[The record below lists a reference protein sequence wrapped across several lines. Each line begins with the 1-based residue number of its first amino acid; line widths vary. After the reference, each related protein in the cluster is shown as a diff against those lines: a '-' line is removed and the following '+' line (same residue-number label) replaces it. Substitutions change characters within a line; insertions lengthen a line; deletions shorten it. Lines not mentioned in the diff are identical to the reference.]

1 MIWFEIEITFTILI
15 IQTQSIP
22 EFMKKITMTT
32 SILWNSYWGGLS
44 CSMWNHIFLWGSM
57 FIGSQN
63 FHGSWGRNFIGSVIR
78 IILININK
86 WFCTGWCGCKFV
98 GKVYPRKP
106 WTLVDPPT
114 NNDDSL
120 VFSQNTCT
128 CMHNT
133 STYNKF

>member
-1 MIWFEIEITFTILI
+1 MIRDWDYIYNFDNSNQEHPWIHEKKLQWLLVYYEVHIGVVCPVYSGI
-15 IQTQSIP
+15 IFP
-22 EFMKKITMTT
+22 
-32 SILWNSYWGGLS
+32 
-44 CSMWNHIFLWGSM
+44 LWGSM

-63 FHGSWGRNFIGSVIR
+63 FRGSWGRNFIDSVIR
-78 IILININK
+78 IILIKINK

-106 WTLVDPPT
+106 CTLVDPPT
-114 NNDDSL
+114 NSDDSL